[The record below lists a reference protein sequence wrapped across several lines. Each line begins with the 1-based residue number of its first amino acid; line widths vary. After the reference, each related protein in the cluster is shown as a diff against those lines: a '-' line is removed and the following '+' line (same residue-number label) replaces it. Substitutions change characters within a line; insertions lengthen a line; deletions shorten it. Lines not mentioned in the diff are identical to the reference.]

1 MNQLIT
7 TAGQPATMTSLE
19 LVEFINSHRAEQAD
33 ARGYSFPCEN
43 FSRLRHDHF
52 IDKVHEVLRGVPL
65 DRETYRHPQN
75 GQIYNCYRFKK
86 REACLMAM
94 SYSYELQAK
103 VFDRMTD
110 LETAQAP
117 APAELSRM
125 DILKLAMESEEARI
139 KAEAERDEAIRTK
152 ALIGSKREAT
162 AMATAAAKAKEV
174 KRLQQE
180 LGRGQMHATVIAV
193 ENALKRKF
201 PKNAYVALR
210 KSAKANGVEPI
221 TVADPRWG
229 TAKAWPA
236 IAWMDVHGIDLAE
249 IFHTAE

>member
-1 MNQLIT
+1 
-7 TAGQPATMTSLE
+7 MTSLE
-19 LVEFINSHRAEQAD
+19 LVDFINSHRAEQAEES
-33 ARGYSFPCEN
+33 GYSFPCEK

-75 GQIYNCYRFKK
+75 GQPYNCYRFKK

-103 VFDRMTD
+103 VFDRMT
-110 LETAQAP
+110 
-117 APAELSRM
+117 EL
-125 DILKLAMESEEARI
+125 EEATTKVSLLPDFNDPIASARAWADAKEAEQ
-139 KAEAERDEAIRTK
+139 KAIALEKKAIEERDEAIRTK
-152 ALIGSKREAT
+152 HLIGSKREAT
-162 AMATAAAKAKEV
+162 AMAKASAESRKV
-174 KRLQQE
+174 KQLQQE

-193 ENALKRKF
+193 ENALQRKF
-201 PKNAYVALR
+201 PTNAYVALR
-210 KSAKANGVEPI
+210 KAAKAHGVDPI

-236 IAWMDVHGIDLAE
+236 IAWRDVHGIDLAE
-249 IFHTAE
+249 IFKAQEK